1 MLLEEDRDHL
11 VDQSLNL
18 VVTGI
23 LAILERELESAI
35 LRGRLAPYAF
45 LSRRERRKTHASE
58 FQSKRNVHNLVMCN
72 AKELHSQRIA
82 SSKRHRWLDQ
92 PRTASHPNFKPTR
105 TSPVPS

>member
-1 MLLEEDRDHL
+1 MILSIKASISS
-11 VDQSLNL
+11 SL
-18 VVTGI
+18 
-23 LAILERELESAI
+23 ASSRSWSASSNPQFCE
-35 LRGRLAPYAF
+35 GAWRLMRSYP
-45 LSRRERRKTHASE
+45 RRERRKTHASE

-105 TSPVPS
+105 TSPVP

>member
-45 LSRRERRKTHASE
+45 LSSKGTAQDTCLRISKQTERS
-58 FQSKRNVHNLVMCN
+58 QSRNV
-72 AKELHSQRIA
+72 
-82 SSKRHRWLDQ
+82 
-92 PRTASHPNFKPTR
+92 
-105 TSPVPS
+105 